1 MTFKKFIVKILDKEL
16 VGWKVDKPHEHTGG
30 QAEGFHPRPILSLTY
45 ECIAVWE
52 IYMPIYSSVEACM
65 V

>member
-16 VGWKVDKPHEHTGG
+16 VGWKVDKPDEPTGG
-30 QAEGFHPRPILSLTY
+30 QAEGFQPRPILSLTF
-45 ECIAVWE
+45 ERIAVWE
-52 IYMPIYSSVEACM
+52 IYMPVYSSVEACM